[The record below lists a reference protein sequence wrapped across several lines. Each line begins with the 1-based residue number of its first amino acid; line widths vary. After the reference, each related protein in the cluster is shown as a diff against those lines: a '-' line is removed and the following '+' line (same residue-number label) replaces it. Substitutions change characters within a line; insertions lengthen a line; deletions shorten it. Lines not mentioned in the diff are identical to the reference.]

1 MGGKMNGGQKTSG
14 AKDLGAKYQGGKRS
28 GGKRPGG
35 KRPGGKSPRT
45 DMVVHLRIDYCDE
58 HVIQEISYI
67 SWAILL
73 IHNYYISFKAQYFS
87 LLDHTSKNGIG
98 HKLSEQ

>member
-45 DMVVHLRIDYCDE
+45 DMIVHLIVYYTVHYMDKMG
-58 HVIQEISYI
+58 HLNISVFHLCMYMCLQTWVQI
-67 SWAILL
+67 
-73 IHNYYISFKAQYFS
+73 
-87 LLDHTSKNGIG
+87 
-98 HKLSEQ
+98 